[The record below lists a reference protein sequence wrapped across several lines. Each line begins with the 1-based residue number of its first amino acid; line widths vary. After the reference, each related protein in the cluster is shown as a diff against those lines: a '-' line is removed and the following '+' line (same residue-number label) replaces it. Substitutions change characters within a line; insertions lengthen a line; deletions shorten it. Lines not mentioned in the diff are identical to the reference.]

1 MADVLAFGRLD
12 FEIQIWHTISIQTFQ
27 VCKFSLMMISVLLL
41 LLLLLLLLF
50 FFFFFFAI
58 VVFECKDGDEKKAHV
73 IISPGGKAK
82 EVDIDVLL
90 PKVFSGGFVGFGTG
104 RYYPAQFDSFS
115 IDQG

>member
-27 VCKFSLMMISVLLL
+27 VYKFSLMMISV
-41 LLLLLLLLF
+41 F
-50 FFFFFFAI
+50 IFVFIII

-90 PKVFSGGFVGFGTG
+90 PKVFSGGFAGFGTG
-104 RYYPAQFDSFS
+104 GYYPVQFDSFS